1 MMNIH
6 FIHLDSG
13 VVNMN
18 PEEHKEKHIK
28 LHKSFDELTADYVS
42 HTEKLLS
49 ETTVMELIEW
59 SYSQTINPK
68 ESKNQ

>member
-1 MMNIH
+1 
-6 FIHLDSG
+6 
-13 VVNMN
+13 MN

>member
-1 MMNIH
+1 
-6 FIHLDSG
+6 
-13 VVNMN
+13 MN

-28 LHKSFDELTADYVS
+28 LHKSFDELVADYVS